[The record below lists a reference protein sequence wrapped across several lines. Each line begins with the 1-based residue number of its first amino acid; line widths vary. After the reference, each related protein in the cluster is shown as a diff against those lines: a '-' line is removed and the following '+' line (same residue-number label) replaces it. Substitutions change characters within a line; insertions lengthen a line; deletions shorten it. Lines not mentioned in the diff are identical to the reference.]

1 MIELAA
7 TVVPPSLD
15 ASPTWTHWQLDPLT
29 VLPIVAAAV
38 AYGAGVRRLAR
49 AGRGWPRARTIGFA
63 AGLGALSL
71 ALVSPVDAFA
81 DVSFSVHMAQHL
93 LLTLVAPP
101 LLALGA
107 PLTLALRSASPEARR
122 RFLVPVLHG
131 RIASFLSRP
140 VVGWALFVL
149 VPFVVHLSP
158 LFDAALRSSV
168 VHALEHGLWLSAA
181 LVYWWP
187 IVGSDP
193 TPRPM
198 TYPARLLSLFLVI
211 PAQSFLAVALYA
223 ADAPLYPTYAGL
235 PAPWGPDAL
244 ADQQGAAVMMWLAG
258 NFAMVGALLLAAS
271 AWKREDDARQRRL
284 EDRED
289 RQATRPG
296 DPSGAVKGSPSDA
309 QSSIPPSRL

>member
-7 TVVPPSLD
+7 TPSLD
-15 ASPTWTHWQLDPLT
+15 ASSPWTHWQLDPLT
-29 VLPIVAAAV
+29 VLPVVAAAV

-49 AGRGWPRARTIGFA
+49 AGRRWPPARAVAFA
-63 AGLGALSL
+63 SGLGALAI
-71 ALVSPVDAFA
+71 ALVSPVDAYA
-81 DVSFSVHMAQHL
+81 DVSFPLHMAQHL

-107 PLTLALRSASPEARR
+107 PLTLALRSASSEARR
-122 RFLVPVLHG
+122 RFILPVLHG
-131 RIASFLSRP
+131 RAASILSRP

-158 LFDAALRSSV
+158 LFDAALRNSV
-168 VHALEHGLWLSAA
+168 AHAFEHGLWLSAA
-181 LVYWWP
+181 LIYWWP
-187 IVGSDP
+187 IVGSDA

-198 TYPARLLSLFLVI
+198 GYPARLLSLFLVI
-211 PAQSFLAVALYA
+211 PAQSFLALALYA
-223 ADAPLYPTYAGL
+223 AKAPLYPAYAGL
-235 PAPWGPDAL
+235 PEPWGPNAL
-244 ADQQGAAVMMWLAG
+244 ADQQAAAVMMWLAG
-258 NFAMVGALLLAAS
+258 NFAMVAALLLAAS

-284 EDRED
+284 EERED

-296 DPSGAVKGSPSDA
+296 DPSGAVKGSPSDS

>member
-7 TVVPPSLD
+7 TTLPASLD
-15 ASPTWTHWQLDPLT
+15 ASSPWTHWQLDPPT
-29 VLPIVAAAV
+29 ILPIVAAA
-38 AYGAGVRRLAR
+38 ALYAAGVRRLSR
-49 AGRGWPRARTIGFA
+49 AGRGWPRARAVAFA
-63 AGLGALSL
+63 SGLGALAIAL
-71 ALVSPVDAFA
+71 ASPVDAYA

-107 PLTLALRSASPEARR
+107 PLTLALRAASSGTRR
-122 RFLVPVLHG
+122 RYLMRVLHS
-131 RIASFLSRP
+131 RAASFLSRP

-158 LFDAALRSSV
+158 LYDAALRNSV
-168 VHALEHGLWLSAA
+168 VHALEHALWLSAA
-181 LVYWWP
+181 LLYWWP

-193 TPRPM
+193 TPRPLA
-198 TYPARLLSLFLVI
+198 YPARLLSLFLVI
-211 PAQSFLAVALYA
+211 PAQSFLALALYA
-223 ADAPLYPTYAGL
+223 AKAPLYPTYAGL

-244 ADQQGAAVMMWLAG
+244 ADQQAAAAMMWLAG
-258 NFAMVGALLLAAS
+258 NFAMVVAMLLVAS
-271 AWKREDDARQRRL
+271 AWKRDEDARQRRL

-296 DPSGAVKGSPSDA
+296 DPSAAVKGSPSDS

>member
-7 TVVPPSLD
+7 TTVPPPLD
-15 ASPTWTHWQLDPLT
+15 ASSPWTHWQLDPLT
-29 VLPIVAAAV
+29 VLPVVAAAV
-38 AYGAGVRRLAR
+38 AYGAGVRRLGR
-49 AGRGWPRARTIGFA
+49 AGRRWPPARAVAFA
-63 AGLGALSL
+63 AGLGALAI
-71 ALVSPVDAFA
+71 ALVSPVDAYA

-107 PLTLALRSASPEARR
+107 PLMLALRSASSEARR
-122 RFLVPVLHG
+122 RFLLPVLHG
-131 RIASFLSRP
+131 RGASFLSRP
-140 VVGWALFVL
+140 LVGWALFVL

-158 LFDAALRSSV
+158 LFDAALRNSV

-181 LVYWWP
+181 LIYWWP

-211 PAQSFLAVALYA
+211 PAQSFLALALYA
-223 ADAPLYPTYAGL
+223 AKAPIYPSYSGL
-235 PAPWGPDAL
+235 PAPWGPNAL
-244 ADQQGAAVMMWLAG
+244 DDQQAAAVMMWLAG
-258 NFAMVGALLLAAS
+258 NFAMVAALLLAAS
-271 AWKREDDARQRRL
+271 VWKREDDARQRRL
-284 EDRED
+284 EERED

-296 DPSGAVKGSPSDA
+296 DPSGAVKGSPSDS